1 MSRAGKGV
9 FTAHTMVQGSLEE
22 LGAGA
27 AELATWVFIR
37 GEAES

>member
-22 LGAGA
+22 LDAGA
-27 AELATWVFIR
+27 AGIGHLGIYQGR
-37 GEAES
+37 G